1 MSRKILRP
9 AIIPYRLIIK
19 IDTQIRS
26 EEHMI
31 KKVSERHFMFLP
43 LLQLLLLSLFNKRT
57 LILLN

>member
-26 EEHMI
+26 EEYII
-31 KKVSERHFMFLP
+31 KKVSEKHFMFLP
-43 LLQLLLLSLFNKRT
+43 LPGNSYF
-57 LILLN
+57 